1 MTNIQLAEIKKT
13 PSRENQIK
21 KENLLVLE
29 NRLTT
34 VISMLSI
41 EKDNLKK
48 ELYESEYNELLK
60 QINKLKN
67 SF

>member
-1 MTNIQLAEIKKT
+1 
-13 PSRENQIK
+13 
-21 KENLLVLE
+21 
-29 NRLTT
+29 
-34 VISMLSI
+34 MLSI

>member
-1 MTNIQLAEIKKT
+1 TISRNKKT